1 MADISKIS
9 VNEQTYDIKDANAR
23 GSITTLEGQLGDLA
37 YKDSASG
44 SYTPAGSVT
53 APTVNVTP
61 SSMSLKHIKNTGS
74 LPSWGAN
81 VSEEVLSFSFSA
93 GSLPTT
99 ENHTVLTG
107 ITDATATAPVFS
119 GTAGTVT
126 VS

>member
-9 VNEQTYDIKDANAR
+9 VNDVTYDIKDASAR
-23 GSITTLEGQLGDLA
+23 GQVVELVGQLGDLA

-44 SYTPAGSVT
+44 SYTPAGTVT
-53 APTVNVTP
+53 APTVSVTP
-61 SSMSLKHIKNTGS
+61 SSMTLKHINNAGS
-74 LPSWGAN
+74 LPSWSAN
-81 VSEEVLSFSFSA
+81 VSEETLSFNFSA
-93 GSLPTT
+93 GALPTT
-99 ENHTVLTG
+99 QNHTVLTG